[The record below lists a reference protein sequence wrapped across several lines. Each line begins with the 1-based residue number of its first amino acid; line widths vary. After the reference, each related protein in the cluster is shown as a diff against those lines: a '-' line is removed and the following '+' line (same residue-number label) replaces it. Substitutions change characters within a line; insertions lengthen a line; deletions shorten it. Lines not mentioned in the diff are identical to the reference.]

1 MEIVVRHPLQ
11 RLARILGV
19 FWALPVT
26 LVGVLLAV
34 FPVAVGWYERE
45 GVHDSSFVFS
55 QSTQAPMWLHRFFSS
70 SGSFT
75 IGNTIVL
82 EHSADSTR
90 GRVALKHELVHAQQ
104 WRVFGVFFPLI
115 KLLFWAMMLPLKN
128 VHGHYDSPLEVD
140 ARRAAGQPIDVVGAL
155 DRIAKKMEKKK

>member
-1 MEIVVRHPLQ
+1 METV
-11 RLARILGV
+11 ARILGV

-26 LVGVLLAV
+26 LVGVLLALL
-34 FPVAVGWYERE
+34 PVAMGWYERE

-55 QSTQAPMWLHRFFSS
+55 QSTHVPKWLHRIFTS

-82 EHSADSTR
+82 EHPIASIR

-104 WRVFGVFFPLI
+104 WRVFGVFFPLV